1 MTPCYSRAPM
11 RLIITEKNNSAKK
24 IAEILSKGEAKADA
38 TYKVPYYT
46 WTDADGEQ
54 MTVGLKGHVMGVAFP
69 EGYSNW
75 QETDLHELIDA
86 ELVPEPTDK
95 NVVKAVRKLAKE
107 ADSIVIATDYD
118 REGELIGMEA
128 LQQAVEVNPRIV
140 GNGDDAAASAD
151 ADGAGLAARPRI
163 ERARYSALTKEE
175 IERAFSELD
184 QLSYD
189 LAYAGAARQDIDL
202 IWGATLTRA
211 VSLATRRFG
220 SNFLSVGRVQSP
232 TLALIVERELE
243 RRAHVPKPYW
253 ELFAKFAHPDGSFEA
268 HHETDK
274 FWERAEADAALA
286 GTKSPGV
293 VKEVSSKRNTRKP
306 PTPLN
311 TTAFTTDASSR
322 LGITPAAAM
331 RLAEDLYMDGFIS
344 YPRTDNTVYPAS
356 LNTRELVH
364 SLVRIPDFSAA
375 AALLDKPA
383 LTATRGKKETTDHP
397 PIHPTQ
403 AVYPNALEGP
413 KRRVYELVVRR
424 FLATFSEPM
433 VSESTRADIEAGSET
448 YFVRGSVVVDP
459 GFAAIYTYA
468 RSADDEIPKLEQGQS
483 LDLDGDPWIV
493 DKETQPPSRISQGKL
508 IELMEERGLGTK
520 ATRADIIQKLYDRGY
535 VFANPPEPSETGI
548 AMYRAFHEYVPRMA
562 TPEMTAELETDM
574 DQIANGET
582 SKDEVLRISREML
595 HSTTAALQD
604 RREDFAKEIWAGMD
618 EDKFLGPCKVCE
630 QEGRKREDGSP
641 NRLRIIDLKGGKR
654 MYGCEGWI
662 RDDPESPDSCRVS
675 GPLPGRGYE
684 LWRLEERCSVCDQR
698 PRLTVK
704 GFRGR
709 PWKLCLNDDCPTMV
723 EMREKRA
730 ERQAAK
736 EAREA
741 AKAAAENGEEAPG
754 AAEGAGADGSGPN
767 RGRRRAPRKKPDPA
781 TKRTKRARS
790 SSKR

>member
-1 MTPCYSRAPM
+1 M
-11 RLIITEKNNSAKK
+11 RLIITEKNSSAKK
-24 IAEILSKGEAKADA
+24 IAEILSGGEAKADA
-38 TYKVPYYT
+38 TYKVPFYT
-46 WTDADGEQ
+46 WSDGEGQQ
-54 MTVGLKGHVMGVAFP
+54 MSVGLKGHVMGVAFP

-75 QETDLHELIDA
+75 QETDLHDLIDA

-95 NVVKAVRKLAKE
+95 NVVKAIRKLAKD

-118 REGELIGMEA
+118 REGELIGLEA
-128 LQQAVEVNPRIV
+128 LQQVLEVNPGV
-140 GNGDDAAASAD
+140 AAHAS
-151 ADGAGLAARPRI
+151 DGEEAGAVLAARPPI
-163 ERARYSALTKEE
+163 KRARYSALTRDE
-175 IERAFSELD
+175 IERAFSQLDELA
-184 QLSYD
+184 YD

-243 RRAHVPKPYW
+243 RRAHVPRPYW
-253 ELFAKFAHPDGSFEA
+253 EVFAKFAHPDGAFEA

-274 FWERAEADAALA
+274 FWERAEADAALK
-286 GTKSPGV
+286 GTTSPGV
-293 VKEVSSKRNTRKP
+293 VKDVTSRRNTRRP
-306 PTPLN
+306 PAPYN

-322 LGITPAAAM
+322 LGITPASAM
-331 RLAEDLYMDGFIS
+331 RIAEDLYMDGFIS
-344 YPRTDNTVYPAS
+344 YPRTDNTVYPRS
-356 LNTRELVH
+356 LNTRELVQ
-364 SLVRIPDFSAA
+364 SLARIPDFAA
-375 AALLDKPA
+375 AQSLLDGQLKP
-383 LTATRGKKETTDHP
+383 TRGKKETTDHP
-397 PIHPTQ
+397 PIYPTQ
-403 AVYPNALEGP
+403 ALYPNALEGA

-424 FLATFSEPM
+424 FLGTFAPPM
-433 VSESTRADIEAGSET
+433 ITESTRADIQAGSES

-459 GFAAIYTYA
+459 GYAAIYTYA
-468 RSADDEIPKLEQGQS
+468 RSADDEIPKLEQGQT
-483 LDLDGDPWIV
+483 LELEGDPWIV
-493 DKETQPPSRISQGKL
+493 DKETQPPARISQGKL

-535 VFANPPEPSETGI
+535 VYSNPPEPSETGI
-548 AMYRAFHEYVPRMA
+548 AMYKAFHEYVPRMA
-562 TPEMTAELETDM
+562 TPEMTAELEHDM
-574 DQIANGET
+574 DQIAAGET
-582 SKDEVLRISREML
+582 TKDEVVTISREML
-595 HSTTAALQD
+595 HSTTAALEDQ
-604 RREDFAKEIWAGMD
+604 REDFAKQIWAGMD

-630 QEGRKREDGSP
+630 EAGRAREDGSP

-654 MYGCEGWI
+654 MYGCEGWN
-662 RDDPESPDSCRVS
+662 RDDPESPDSCQVS

-684 LWRLEERCSVCDQR
+684 LWRLEERCSVCGER

-730 ERQAAK
+730 ERQAAR

-741 AKAAAENGEEAPG
+741 AKAAAEEGGDSAEPEGEKAPASAKGTPNG
-754 AAEGAGADGSGPN
+754 
-767 RGRRRAPRKKPDPA
+767 GRRRAPRKKPDPG
-781 TKRTKRARS
+781 TKRTRRARS